1 MIEVGNISKQVTT
14 AEGMLN
20 ILDKI
25 NLSLA
30 SGESLAIVGPSGSGK
45 STLLGILAGLDLPS
59 SGLVRLNGQD
69 ITAMDEEGRAAVRAK
84 HVGFVFQSFHLL
96 PGLTALENVAL
107 PLELQGDREA
117 LTTAAYFLQRVGL
130 NHRTTHYPRQLSG
143 GEQQRVAVARAFAC
157 RPTILFADEPTGNLD
172 TGTGEKINDL
182 LFELNREE
190 GTTLVLVTHELN
202 LAARCGQ
209 RLVLAAG
216 QQVGQAKAQSAVK
229 VKAQPTAKAKAKPA
243 AKVKAESA
251 AKVKAKPA
259 AKAKVKPAA
268 QVKAKPAAKAKAK
281 PAAKVKAESTTKAK
295 AKPAA
300 QVKAKP
306 AAKAKAKRAA
316 KVKAKPAVQRGAEPK
331 PTSTPKS
338 ARTPMTRARPTVK
351 AKVKQKVVAK
361 PKAIAKAKSKSQG
374 SEI

>member
-14 AEGMLN
+14 AEGTLN

-216 QQVGQAKAQSAVK
+216 QQVAQAKAQSAVK

>member
-14 AEGMLN
+14 AEGTLN

-59 SGLVRLNGQD
+59 SGSVRLNGQD

-216 QQVGQAKAQSAVK
+216 QQVAQAKAQSAVK

-259 AKAKVKPAA
+259 AKAKV
-268 QVKAKPAAKAKAK
+268 
-281 PAAKVKAESTTKAK
+281 
-295 AKPAA
+295 KPAA

-374 SEI
+374 SEIGCKH